1 MFCFTMALRSKAV
14 SSDWKKI
21 SRLCEASIRSAY
33 HQINSDIKILV
44 VCHETPELEES
55 YDNRVEIINVDF
67 PRPNEILAEGSNDEE
82 TKHKIQMQDKWKKIA
97 VGVVR
102 AGELNPDF
110 MMLMDADD
118 LVSRHLSEY
127 VASHPTANG
136 WILKKGYRYS
146 YGSRWIYVNDCY
158 NCGTNAIVNSKL
170 IDFPK
175 STAPEEIK
183 KCVILTSGHTIIEK
197 TLAEMGTPLTPL
209 PFLGG
214 TQVVGYGNNASDL
227 VSIQGRPTIRQLLGR
242 FRRTRWLSPQ
252 LKQEFSIPSVNQ

>member
-14 SSDWKKI
+14 SNDWKKI
-21 SRLCEASIRSAY
+21 SSLCEASIRSAY
-33 HQINSDIKILV
+33 HQINPEIKIIL

-67 PRPNEILAEGSNDEE
+67 PRPNEILAESKHDDE
-82 TKHKIQMQDKWKKIA
+82 TKYHIQMEDKWRKIA

-102 AGELNPDF
+102 AGELNPNF

-118 LVSRHLSEY
+118 LVSRRLSEY
-127 VASHPTANG
+127 AASHPTANG
-136 WILKKGYRYS
+136 WIFKKGYRYS
-146 YGSRWIYVNDCY
+146 YGSRWIYVDDNY

-197 TLAEMGTPLTPL
+197 TLAELGTPLTPL

-214 TQVVGYGNNASDL
+214 VQVVNYGNNASNL
-227 VSIQGRPTIRQLLGR
+227 VGVGGRPTIRQILGR
-242 FRRTRWLSPQ
+242 LRRTRWLSPK
-252 LKQEFSIPSVNQ
+252 LRREFSIPSD